1 MYNIPLFNA
10 VIEDAED
17 GIFAVSLVEY
27 PATEEGWLAFNK
39 QEEENQPLYFVK
51 DEDKRLITSV
61 LMVSDTP
68 IYRRQG
74 DFEYYIQYSKE
85 VLKQM
90 AEKVI
95 ADGTLNNVDIE
106 HNGEYLPKGSVQ
118 CMELYIKDVERGINP
133 LGFEQVKDGSL
144 FCTYKVN
151 DDNLW
156 KTIKEGKMLNGF
168 SLAGLFTVKE
178 AETYNKQ
185 NNKKE
190 NKMSK
195 LQQLKQ
201 LLSEILVDFSTIKLA
216 DGTEVEVGSQELQ
229 MGVAVKAEDGQY
241 ELEDGRTMTVKD
253 GIVSEMMEKEENVIE
268 DVNSESDGNGDSD
281 NSDNADEQVPEEVI
295 EKEGELEVTEEGIVE
310 VEQKEEEITEEP
322 KEEVEM
328 AVVEEEE
335 DEVVEEV
342 VVEPQESQ
350 EGVSQEAEIK
360 ELKGEMS
367 QLGARVDAMASLIE
381 DIRGMVQEYI
391 SKPAAEPIV
400 DSYEPHHFSEDYNK
414 WNLDKWISRKR

>member
-1 MYNIPLFNA
+1 MDKLPIYEAFIGD
-10 VIEDAED
+10 EQD
-17 GIFAVSLVEY
+17 GVLIMSLVES
-27 PATEEGWLAFNK
+27 PATEFNWLMFSK
-39 QEEENQPLYFVK
+39 ERETVK
-51 DEDKRLITSV
+51 FSFDDEQRILKGVVMLA
-61 LMVSDTP
+61 DTP
-68 IYRRQG
+68 IYRRNG
-74 DFEYYIQYSKE
+74 DYEYYIMYSKE
-85 VLKQM
+85 TLKQM
-90 AEKVI
+90 AQKMLN
-95 ADGTLNNVDIE
+95 DHTFNTLDTE
-106 HNGEYLPKGSVQ
+106 HSHNMLGNGDA
-118 CMELYIKDVERGINP
+118 ELRELFIKDTENGINP
-133 LGFEQVKDGSL
+133 KGFEDVADGSL
-144 FCTYKVN
+144 LCTYYIAN
-151 DDNLW
+151 DDIWERAKNGEF
-156 KTIKEGKMLNGF
+156 KGF
-168 SLAGLFTVKE
+168 SLEGIFSVKE

-253 GIVSEMMEKEENVIE
+253 GIVSEMMEKEENINE

-281 NSDNADEQVPEEVI
+281 NSDNADEQVSEEVI
-295 EKEGELEVTEEGIVE
+295 EKEGELEITEEGIVE

-322 KEEVEM
+322 KEEVDM
-328 AVVEEEE
+328 AAEEE
-335 DEVVEEV
+335 EVVEEV

>member
-1 MYNIPLFNA
+1 MDKLPIFEA
-10 VIEDAED
+10 FIGDEQD
-17 GIFAVSLVEY
+17 GVLVMSLVES
-27 PATEEGWLAFNK
+27 PATEFNWLMFSNERETVK
-39 QEEENQPLYFVK
+39 FSFDEEQRILKGVVM
-51 DEDKRLITSV
+51 LA
-61 LMVSDTP
+61 DTP
-68 IYRRQG
+68 IYRRNG
-74 DFEYYIQYSKE
+74 DYEYYIKYSKE
-85 VLKQM
+85 TLKAM
-90 AEKVI
+90 AQKMLN
-95 ADGTLNNVDIE
+95 DHTFNTLDTE
-106 HNGEYLPKGSVQ
+106 HSHNMLGNGDA
-118 CMELYIKDVERGINP
+118 ELRELFIKDVENGINP
-133 LGFEQVKDGSL
+133 KGFEDVTDGSL
-144 FCTYKVN
+144 LCTYYIAN
-151 DDNLW
+151 DDIWQRAKNGEF
-156 KTIKEGKMLNGF
+156 KGF
-168 SLAGLFTVKE
+168 SLEGIFSVKE

-253 GIVSEMMEKEENVIE
+253 GIVSKMMEKEENVIE

-295 EKEGELEVTEEGIVE
+295 EEEGELEVTEEGIVE

-350 EGVSQEAEIK
+350 EGVKQEAEIK
-360 ELKGEMS
+360 ELKGEVS

-391 SKPAAEPIV
+391 AKPAAEPIV
-400 DSYEPHHFSEDYNK
+400 DSYEPHHFSDNYNK
-414 WNLDKWISRKR
+414 WELDKWISRKR

>member
-1 MYNIPLFNA
+1 MDKLPVFEAFIGD
-10 VIEDAED
+10 EQD
-17 GIFAVSLVEY
+17 GVLVMSLVES
-27 PATEEGWLAFNK
+27 PATEFNWLMFSKEREAVKFSFD
-39 QEEENQPLYFVK
+39 EEQRILKGVVM
-51 DEDKRLITSV
+51 LA
-61 LMVSDTP
+61 DTP
-68 IYRRQG
+68 IYRRNG
-74 DFEYYIQYSKE
+74 DYEYYIIYSKE
-85 VLKQM
+85 TLKAM
-90 AEKVI
+90 AQKMLN
-95 ADGTLNNVDIE
+95 DHTFNTLDTE
-106 HNGEYLPKGSVQ
+106 HSHHMLGNGDA
-118 CMELYIKDVERGINP
+118 ELRELFIKDVDNGINP
-133 LGFEQVKDGSL
+133 KGFEDVTDGSL
-144 FCTYKVN
+144 LCTYYIAN
-151 DDNLW
+151 DDIWERAKNG
-156 KTIKEGKMLNGF
+156 EFNGF
-168 SLAGLFTVKE
+168 SLEGIFSVKE

-241 ELEDGRTMTVKD
+241 ELKDGRTMTVKD
-253 GIVSEMMEKEENVIE
+253 GIVSQMMEKEENVIE
-268 DVNSESDGNGDSD
+268 DVNSESDGNGDSG
-281 NSDNADEQVPEEVI
+281 NSDNADEQVSEEVI
-295 EKEGELEVTEEGIVE
+295 EKEGIVE

-335 DEVVEEV
+335 EEVVEEV

-350 EGVSQEAEIK
+350 EGVKQEAEI
-360 ELKGEMS
+360 EQIKGEVS
-367 QLGARVDAMASLIE
+367 QLASRVDAMASLIE

-391 SKPAAEPIV
+391 AKPAAEPIV